1 MQEIDDLL
9 QAFFGFVLARDVVE
23 LDAGLV
29 VDDILLG
36 ARFAAEQHRVAA
48 AHILHAFGKHVVGEP
63 EQQDDGQE
71 TQHKAEQRVPDRG
84 GLVDGA
90 EIDAGVLQPAD
101 KLGILRDGVGLV
113 GVFLFIDKED
123 LLVLQL
129 DGGKFFFFQHLQKGA
144 VTDALDAGLHHGR
157 EQKQV
162 GQQQQPDDDGIAGP
176 QLFLR
181 VFGGRCLLHR
191 CSTPY
196 YKGHSVPYGIACA
209 EIMNGI

>member
-9 QAFFGFVLARDVVE
+9 QALFGFVLARDVPE

-36 ARFAAEQHRVAA
+36 ARFAAEQHRVGTS
-48 AHILHAFGKHVVGEP
+48 HLLHALGEHVVGEP

-71 TQHKAEQRVPDRG
+71 TQHKAEQRIPDRG

-90 EIDAGVLQPAD
+90 ELDAGVLEPGD
-101 KLGILRDGVGLV
+101 ELGVLRDGVGLV
-113 GVFLFIDKED
+113 GVVLFIDKED
-123 LLVLQL
+123 LLVLEL

-144 VTDALDAGLHHGR
+144 VVDALDTGLHHGR

-162 GQQQQPDDDGIAGP
+162 GQQHQADDDGVAGP
-176 QLFLR
+176 QFFLR
-181 VFGGRCLLHR
+181 VFGGCGLLHR
-191 CSTPY
+191 CSTP
-196 YKGHSVPYGIACA
+196 
-209 EIMNGI
+209 